1 MQLGKSE
8 NMNILRICLACTNT
22 YLFSER
28 KWEKDRKEKKKKE
41 EGRKEERE
49 KQCGKKGGA
58 RKLGNILPKCNGF
71 QSPVHGILVLP

>member
-8 NMNILRICLACTNT
+8 NMNILKICLACTNT

-28 KWEKDRKEKKKKE
+28 KWEKERKKTKKKE

-49 KQCGKKGGA
+49 REAAWEEGWCWESGEHLA
-58 RKLGNILPKCNGF
+58 
-71 QSPVHGILVLP
+71 

>member
-28 KWEKDRKEKKKKE
+28 KWEKERKKTKKKE

-49 KQCGKKGGA
+49 RQPGKKGGA
-58 RKLGNILPKCNGF
+58 GKREHLA
-71 QSPVHGILVLP
+71 